1 MPEQVQLL
9 STRTLRFAYN
19 GTTVLDDVNLS
30 LRQGDLVALLGPNG
44 SGKTTLL
51 KLLCGILL
59 PRAGMVQ
66 WQGTDMAA
74 LRRREMARRIAFV
87 PQELT
92 VPFAFTV
99 SEIVSL
105 GRIPYARPLLGETAR
120 DRIAVERAIDLTGT
134 RELASRY
141 FGELS
146 GGERQRVVIAMALAQ
161 VASVTDELGE
171 GRPAVLLLDEP
182 TVHLDINHQIEIL
195 ELIHSLNRTNGLT
208 VLATMHDLNL
218 ASLYFDQIVLIN
230 AGRLIIEGT
239 PDEVLSKERIES
251 VYLTDVVVEG
261 HPTCRNSPQVILL
274 PTNGNGKERAKAG

>member
-1 MPEQVQLL
+1 MPEHVDLL
-9 STRTLRFAYN
+9 CTHALQFAYN
-19 GTTVLDDVNLS
+19 GSTVLDDVNLS

-51 KLLCGILL
+51 KLLCGILS
-59 PRAGMVQ
+59 PRAGKVE
-66 WQGTDMAA
+66 WQGTDMTT
-74 LRRREMARRIAFV
+74 LRRREMAQRIAFV

-120 DRIAVERAIDLTGT
+120 DRMAVERAIDLTGT

-141 FGELS
+141 FGDLS
-146 GGERQRVVIAMALAQ
+146 GGERQRVVVAMALAQ
-161 VASVTDELGE
+161 VAPGDERSGE
-171 GRPAVLLLDEP
+171 DRSAVLLLDEP

-195 ELIHSLNRTNGLT
+195 ELVHSLNRVNGLT

-218 ASLYFDQIVLIN
+218 ASLYFDKIVLIN
-230 AGRLIIEGT
+230 AGRLVIEGT

-251 VYLTDVVVEG
+251 VYMTDVVVKG

-274 PTNGNGKERAKAG
+274 PMNGNGKERAKAG